1 VKEIVMSKAML
12 RWRQRVAE
20 RMQGRESE
28 SGAGAIEYAG
38 IVIIVA
44 GIILAIRGLG
54 LDATI
59 SSAIG
64 TWVNAVVGGGE

>member
-1 VKEIVMSKAML
+1 MSKAML

-20 RMQGRESE
+20 RTQGRESE

-54 LDATI
+54 LDTAISAGIAT
-59 SSAIG
+59 A
-64 TWVNAVVGGGE
+64 VNNILGGGG

>member
-1 VKEIVMSKAML
+1 MSKAMR

-54 LDATI
+54 LDTAISAGIAT
-59 SSAIG
+59 A
-64 TWVNAVVGGGE
+64 VNNILGGGG

>member
-1 VKEIVMSKAML
+1 MSKAMR
-12 RWRQRVAE
+12 RWRHRVVE
-20 RMQGRESE
+20 RLRGRESE

-54 LDATI
+54 LDTAI
-59 SSAIG
+59 SSAIA
-64 TWVNAVVGGGE
+64 TAVNSILGGDG

>member
-1 VKEIVMSKAML
+1 VKEIVMSKAMR
-12 RWRQRVAE
+12 RWRRRVAE
-20 RMQGRESE
+20 RLRGPESE

-54 LDATI
+54 LDTAI
-59 SSAIG
+59 SSAIA
-64 TWVNAVVGGGE
+64 TAVNTVVGGGG

>member
-1 VKEIVMSKAML
+1 MSKAMH
-12 RWRQRVAE
+12 RWRHRVAE
-20 RMQGRESE
+20 RLRGRWSD

-44 GIILAIRGLG
+44 GIILAVRGLG
-54 LDATI
+54 LDSTI

-64 TWVNAVVGGGE
+64 TWVNAVVGGGG

>member
-1 VKEIVMSKAML
+1 VKEIAMSKAMR
-12 RWRQRVAE
+12 RWRQRVAD
-20 RMQGRESE
+20 RMHGPESE

-54 LDATI
+54 LDTAISAGIAT
-59 SSAIG
+59 A
-64 TWVNAVVGGGE
+64 VNNILGGGG

>member
-1 VKEIVMSKAML
+1 MSKAM
-12 RWRQRVAE
+12 RGWRQRVAE
-20 RMQGRESE
+20 RLHGRESE

-54 LDATI
+54 LDTAI
-59 SSAIG
+59 SSAIA
-64 TWVNAVVGGGE
+64 TAVNSILGGDG

>member
-1 VKEIVMSKAML
+1 MSKAMR
-12 RWRQRVAE
+12 RWRQRVTE
-20 RMQGRESE
+20 RLRGHESDT
-28 SGAGAIEYAG
+28 GAGAIEYAG

-59 SSAIG
+59 AGAIG
-64 TWVNAVVGGGE
+64 TWVNAVVGGGG